1 MHSNIRRSGKH
12 QETFFRINAFE
23 CFSGCSCHVITKK
36 IMHFVV
42 ADFLTIYIVIES
54 FVILRTVNNIFHLCL
69 HCPRMDLAFG
79 VFCKFSGEFFC
90 LCKSL
95 RRIKDC
101 RFIHIVPESLDSLV
115 DQETV
120 LISEPFPGF
129 RIQHIRKMG
138 ISRPYSCNKIT
149 SVFSFTEVVIFY
161 TFLVNLVAFF
171 HLDTGINDRDQAKLL
186 VFHFLYKFREI
197 RKVFFIDCE
206 VFKVLHIIN
215 IHVDHVNRD
224 MILAISFCHCTEVFF
239 CCITP
244 AALSKTE
251 SELRRNVAAADH
263 TTELFYDVVS
273 IFSFD
278 DIDIQICIFAGYL
291 ECVHSGI
298 SNIKG
303 QF

>member
-1 MHSNIRRSGKH
+1 M
-12 QETFFRINAFE
+12 
-23 CFSGCSCHVITKK
+23 
-36 IMHFVV
+36 
-42 ADFLTIYIVIES
+42 
-54 FVILRTVNNIFHLCL
+54 
-69 HCPRMDLAFG
+69 G
-79 VFCKFSGEFFC
+79 V
-90 LCKSL
+90 
-95 RRIKDC
+95 
-101 RFIHIVPESLDSLV
+101 
-115 DQETV
+115 
-120 LISEPFPGF
+120 
-129 RIQHIRKMG
+129 
-138 ISRPYSCNKIT
+138 SRPHCCNKIT
-149 SVFSFTEVVIFY
+149 AIFSFTEEVVFY
-161 TFLVNLVAFF
+161 TFLIYLVVFF
-171 HLDTGINDRDQAKLL
+171 HLDAGINDRDQAKLL

-215 IHVDHVNRD
+215 IHVDHVDRD

-278 DIDIQICIFAGYL
+278 DIDIQICIIAGYL